1 MNWRIPMLAV
11 LSPAKKLNFDPLEVG
26 FKKTMPDFQ
35 DDANKLAKV
44 ARKLSVSDLRG
55 LMKISED
62 LAKLNKERFAA
73 FAPASDNLNSK
84 QAAFAFAGDT
94 YTGLQA
100 ESFDVKDIDYAQE
113 HLRILS
119 GLYGALKPLDL
130 IQPYRL
136 EMGSRL
142 KNAKGTNLYAYWG
155 DRVGAALDSVANG
168 VVVNCASNEYF
179 KATGKNMTS
188 RVITPAFKEERKDGL
203 KMIGFFA
210 KKARGSMARFMIK
223 NRIQNP
229 EGLKDFDTDGYKFQ
243 PKLSSENDWVFTRKA
258 S

>member
-1 MNWRIPMLAV
+1 MLAV
-11 LSPAKKLNFDPLEVG
+11 LSPAKKLNFDPLEDG
-26 FKKTMPDFQ
+26 FAQSLPAFQ
-35 DDANKLAKV
+35 KDANTLAKI

-62 LAKLNKERFAA
+62 LASLNKTRFAA
-73 FAPASDNLNSK
+73 FAPASDEQNSK

-100 ESFDVKDIDYAQE
+100 ENLETDDVTYAQE
-113 HLRILS
+113 HIRILS
-119 GLYGALKPLDL
+119 GLYGVLKPLDR

-142 KNAKGTNLYAYWG
+142 QNKAGTNLYAYWG
-155 DRVGAALDSVANG
+155 DRVGAALDQAADG

-188 RVITPAFKEERKDGL
+188 RIITPSFKEERDDEL

-210 KKARGSMARFMIK
+210 KKARGMMARFMVL
-223 NRIQNP
+223 NRICLLYTSP
-229 EGLKDFDTDGYKFQ
+229 SPRD
-243 PKLSSENDWVFTRKA
+243 S
-258 S
+258 

>member
-1 MNWRIPMLAV
+1 MLAV
-11 LSPAKKLNFDPLEVG
+11 LSPAKKLNFDPLADG
-26 FKKTMPDFQ
+26 FAQSLPEFQ
-35 DDANKLAKV
+35 NDANTLAKI
-44 ARKLSVSDLRG
+44 ASKLSVSDLRG

-62 LAKLNKERFAA
+62 LASLNKTRFAA
-73 FAPASDNLNSK
+73 FAPASDEQNSK

-100 ESFDVKDIDYAQE
+100 ENLETDDVVYAQD
-113 HLRILS
+113 HIRILS
-119 GLYGALKPLDL
+119 GLYGVLKPLDR

-142 KNAKGTNLYAYWG
+142 QNKAGTNLYAYWG
-155 DRVGAALDSVANG
+155 DRVGAALDQASDG

-188 RVITPAFKEERKDGL
+188 RIITPSFKEERDDEL

-210 KKARGSMARFMIK
+210 KKARGMMARFMVL
-223 NRIQNP
+223 NRIEDP
-229 EGLKDFDTDGYKFQ
+229 EGLKDFDLEGYKFQ
-243 PKLSSENDWVFTRKA
+243 PELSGENDWVFTRKA
-258 S
+258 A